1 MKHSSTRELFAYW
14 DRRRGRRAAPERG
27 EIEPGPIR
35 RVLGDTFILAF
46 DERAGHPFR
55 LAGTRVCALFCRE
68 LKSESFLALWAP
80 AERATA
86 RQQLAGVADE
96 AVGIVASVSGR
107 TADGGALDLE
117 LLLLPLRHRG
127 HAHARLLGV
136 LAPLSVP
143 YWIGEMPLQGLTL
156 GTFRHLRPA
165 IETAP
170 RFASAADGGR
180 LRHGLVVYDGG
191 RPEESV

>member
-35 RVLGDTFILAF
+35 SVLGDTFILAF

-68 LKSESFLALWAP
+68 LKGESFLALWEP
-80 AERATA
+80 TERADA
-86 RQQLAGVADE
+86 RERLAGVADE
-96 AVGIVASVSGR
+96 AIGMVASVSGR
-107 TADGGALDLE
+107 TADGGTLDLE

-127 HAHARLLGV
+127 HARARMLGV

-143 YWIGEMPLQGLTL
+143 YWIGTMPLQDLEL
-156 GTFRHLRPA
+156 GTLRHLGPA

-180 LRHGLVVYDGG
+180 LRRGFLVYDGG
-191 RPEESV
+191 RPQ

>member
-46 DERAGHPFR
+46 DERAGHPFS

-80 AERATA
+80 AVA

-96 AVGIVASVSGR
+96 GIGMVASVRGQ

-117 LLLLPLRHRG
+117 LLLLPLRHGG
-127 HAHARLLGV
+127 HAHAGLLGV
-136 LAPLSVP
+136 LAPLTVP

-156 GTFRHLRPA
+156 GTFRHLGPA

-170 RFASAADGGR
+170 RFGSADGGR
-180 LRHGLVVYDGG
+180 LHGGLLVCDGG
-191 RPEESV
+191 RLD

>member
-14 DRRRGRRAAPERG
+14 DRRRGRRAAPERS

-55 LAGTRVCALFCRE
+55 LAGTRVCALFCHE
-68 LKSESFLALWAP
+68 LKGESFLASWAP
-80 AERATA
+80 AERATMRA
-86 RQQLAGVADE
+86 RLAGVADE
-96 AVGIVASVSGR
+96 GAGMVASVTGR
-107 TADGGALDLE
+107 TADGGTLDLE

-127 HAHARLLGV
+127 FTRARMLGA

-143 YWIGEMPLQGLTL
+143 YWIGAAPLTDLTVGTLRHL
-156 GTFRHLRPA
+156 GTAP
-165 IETAP
+165 ETAP
-170 RFASAADGGR
+170 RFASASGR
-180 LRHGLVVYDGG
+180 LRRGLLVYDGG
-191 RPEESV
+191 RPK

>member
-35 RVLGDTFILAF
+35 RVLGDTFILSF

-68 LKSESFLALWAP
+68 LKSESFLALWTP
-80 AERATA
+80 AAHAVVRER
-86 RQQLAGVADE
+86 LAGIADE
-96 AVGIVASVSGR
+96 AIGMVASVSGT
-107 TADGGALDLE
+107 TADGGTLDLE
-117 LLLLPLRHRG
+117 LLLLPLRHQG
-127 HAHARLLGV
+127 HAHALLGV
-136 LAPLSVP
+136 LAPFTVP

>member
-14 DRRRGRRAAPERG
+14 DSRRGRRAAPQRR

-35 RVLGDTFILAF
+35 RVLADSFILSF

-55 LAGTRVCALFCRE
+55 IAGTRVCALFCRE
-68 LKSESFLALWAP
+68 LKGESFFALWEVAGR
-80 AERATA
+80 AAVRER
-86 RQQLAGVADE
+86 LLGVANE
-96 AVGIVASVSGR
+96 AIGMVAGVSGR
-107 TADGGALDLE
+107 TADGGTLDLE

-127 HAHARLLGV
+127 RTHGRLLGS

-143 YWIGEMPLQGLTL
+143 YWVGAMPLQGLTL
-156 GTFRHLRPA
+156 GTFRHLGPA

-170 RFASAADGGR
+170 RFGSAVHGG
-180 LRHGLVVYDGG
+180 LLVYDGG
-191 RPEESV
+191 RQD

>member
-1 MKHSSTRELFAYW
+1 MKHTSTRELFAYW

-46 DERAGHPFR
+46 DEHAGHPFR

-68 LKSESFLALWAP
+68 LKSESFLNLWEA
-80 AERATA
+80 AGSAAMRER
-86 RQQLAGVADE
+86 LAGVADE
-96 AVGIVASVSGR
+96 AIGMVASASGR
-107 TADGGALDLE
+107 TADGGTLDLE

-127 HAHARLLGV
+127 RAHARLLGA

-143 YWIGEMPLQGLTL
+143 YWVGAMPLQGLTL
-156 GTFRHLRPA
+156 GTFRHLGPA

-170 RFASAADGGR
+170 RFASAAGSGR
-180 LRHGLVVYDGG
+180 LRNGFLVYDGG
-191 RPEESV
+191 RPE